1 MTSAEPG
8 GTEPRTAKA
17 DAMAFLQAA
26 LARSPVPATQVARMA
41 HERGLSPKAIRA
53 AREAL
58 GVAIERNGFGPGGRS
73 LWALPGG
80 MDAPGPREA
89 EDEACP
95 RLRLPSA
102 TIEGPGTSAS
112 SEEEPTMSEG
122 GSPADHRR
130 V

>member
-26 LARSPVPATQVARMA
+26 LAGAPVPATQVSRMA
-41 HERGLSPKAIRA
+41 HEHGLSPKAIRA

-58 GVAIERNGFGPGGRS
+58 GVAIARNGFGPGGRS
-73 LWALPGG
+73 LWALPGDG
-80 MDAPGPREA
+80 CPWSPRRRPGASLRRGQRE
-89 EDEACP
+89 
-95 RLRLPSA
+95 
-102 TIEGPGTSAS
+102 PG
-112 SEEEPTMSEG
+112 G
-122 GSPADHRR
+122 GSHHGRGPPADHRR